1 MLDKF
6 KRYIDSKENPKRD
19 ISMIRYK
26 VEDNFFNKLGY

>member
-26 VEDNFFNKLGY
+26 VDDNIFNKLGY